1 MTENKRR
8 LETTDDKKLKT
19 RKVLRPTIAGTKAS
33 QARAKAIN
41 AQIHD
46 KPTTHTVKRKRQ
58 ADAPTLSS
66 TYKMTAAGL
75 KERPSW
81 DLRGKVADMTQ
92 LIELNNQK
100 LDELR
105 KFKRELEVAKDE
117 KESQEKEAIQKAAQ
131 LRTELQEMERAHAI
145 NRENIHASQRI
156 EYQKLEDDQLHYT
169 RRLTTIE
176 IEVADAR
183 RKLESEMTQLEHVQ
197 LENEAL
203 EASIQSISTQFETAD
218 QESRELDKAIDALER
233 SIKEKEDEIVS
244 KEKKTETVESTVQQL
259 QSQLNEAETDRTRI
273 LNKIKDLEVK
283 MAKKKKAA

>member
-1 MTENKRR
+1 MTENRK
-8 LETTDDKKLKT
+8 LDDKKKT
-19 RKVLRPTIAGTKAS
+19 RKILKPTIAGTKAS

-46 KPTTHTVKRKRQ
+46 RPTPLKRKRQ

-105 KFKRELEVAKDE
+105 KFKRELEITKDE

-145 NRENIHASQRI
+145 NRETIHASQRI

-176 IEVADAR
+176 IEVADAK
-183 RKLESEMTQLEHVQ
+183 RKLESEMTQLEHVR
-197 LENEAL
+197 LENDAL
-203 EASIQSISTQFETAD
+203 KASIQSISTQFETAD
-218 QESRELDKAIDALER
+218 QESRELDKAIETLER
-233 SIKEKEDEIVS
+233 SIRQKEEENETKER
-244 KEKKTETVESTVQQL
+244 KTETIESTVQQL
-259 QSQLNEAETDRTRI
+259 QAQLNEAETDRSRL
-273 LNKIKDLEVK
+273 LNKIRDLEVK
-283 MAKKKKAA
+283 VSKKSIKKGQP